1 MDPETKIVSLNEL
14 GLKNLESNPTHS
26 ILYLNQALLESRCL
40 KRSQVKQ
47 KLLAMTYNSLGCY
60 YKTTNHPDKALEY
73 FQKSAILGRTKNFD
87 EQTLAYAHLNI
98 AGLISLKN
106 QPENALRHALKSI
119 KILKTK
125 DLQSKNITTLISAH
139 ELMASEY
146 SKLDQKN
153 DCRLSL
159 QSALDLCYKHLG
171 KSHNK
176 AIEIKTTLDKIL
188 IEKPKL
194 LSSRAGSVMPSR
206 NYTPSNVNNRML
218 KNRLVSYMEKVRN
231 KTVDVEKCRT
241 ISQGRVRVLRPGIF
255 KNIDMN
261 TVRNMENFAAV
272 RIQAWWRG
280 ILCRKFTND
289 MIILKNIEKEEDR
302 AKGAYEKIEKLKQKL
317 RMKSGSRGMTMSRE
331 TSPGK
336 RYRTF
341 LIDKQPIEVYY
352 SKKVVCGL

>member
-1 MDPETKIVSLNEL
+1 MDPENKIVSLNEL
-14 GLKNLESNPTHS
+14 GLKTLESNPTHS
-26 ILYLNQALLESRCL
+26 LLYLNQALLESRCL
-40 KRSQVKQ
+40 KRSQIKQ

-60 YKTTNHPDKALEY
+60 YKTTNHTDKALEY

-125 DLQSKNITTLISAH
+125 DLQTKNITTLISAH

-153 DCRLSL
+153 DCKLSL
-159 QSALDLCYKHLG
+159 QSALELCYKHLG
-171 KSHNK
+171 KNHIK
-176 AIEIKTTLDKIL
+176 TLEIKTTLDKIL

-194 LSSRAGSVMPSR
+194 LSSRAGSVMPNR

-218 KNRLVSYMEKVRN
+218 KNRLINYMEKVRN
-231 KTVDVEKCRT
+231 KTVDGNCRPV
-241 ISQGRVRVLRPGIF
+241 SQGRIRGLRTGML

-261 TVRNMENFAAV
+261 YVRNLENFAAV

-280 ILCRKFTND
+280 VLCRKFTHD
-289 MIILKNIEKEEDR
+289 MIILRTIEKEEDR
-302 AKGAYEKIEKLKQKL
+302 AKGAYEKIERLKQKL
-317 RMKSGSRGMTMSRE
+317 KVRNGSKFMTMSRE
-331 TSPGK
+331 SSPEK
-336 RYRTF
+336 RYRAF
-341 LIDKQPIEVYY
+341 LVDKQPIEVYY